1 MGNGGGTGEKTKATG
16 REPPSSSSHAS
27 KSKRHRS
34 TRGDAM
40 ADRFFPNDFPDF
52 VAEAEAEAPGGGGD
66 RPAGVRGLL
75 SLPYASLS
83 DRFLRAARRLKDKA
97 RRPATR
103 SLSTVSCRAP
113 ATCSTDCSVPLLP
126 PWLQVVEETWVKAGR
141 QVTDY
146 TLYTGALGTA
156 LLLFKSFRVTGDRG
170 DLALAADIVR
180 ACDDASQGLPFLTF
194 ICGRA
199 GVCALGAV
207 IAKHCDDQLRLTQ
220 YLSSFDEITITEKV
234 PNELLYGRA
243 GYLWACLFLN
253 KHLNEKTIP
262 LEHINSVAKDII
274 MEGRK
279 LSSKGNSPLMYEW
292 HGKKYWGAAHGLA
305 GIMHVLMHTELKL
318 DEQDDVKNT
327 LRYMI
332 KNRFPSGNYPSSE
345 GNESDRLVHWCHG
358 APGVALTMAKA
369 YEVFHDDHFKQSAAE
384 AAEVVWNRGLLKR
397 VGICHGVSGN
407 AYVFL
412 SLYRLTGNVDY
423 LYRAK
428 AFACF
433 LLEKADELIAEGA
446 MHGGDRPFSLFE
458 GKAGMGYL
466 LLDMIDPS
474 ESRFPA
480 YEL

>member
-1 MGNGGGTGEKTKATG
+1 MGNGGGTGEKTKTKATGGLTG
-16 REPPSSSSHAS
+16 REPSSSSHAS
-27 KSKRHRS
+27 KRR
-34 TRGDAM
+34 RGLRGESM

-52 VAEAEAEAPGGGGD
+52 VAEAEASDGD
-66 RPAGVRGLL
+66 GEGHRPAGLRGLL
-75 SLPYASLS
+75 ELPYTRLC
-83 DRFLRAARRLKDKA
+83 DRLLRAARRLKDK
-97 RRPATR
+97 
-103 SLSTVSCRAP
+103 
-113 ATCSTDCSVPLLP
+113 
-126 PWLQVVEETWVKAGR
+126 VVEETWLKAGR
-141 QVTDY
+141 KVTDY
-146 TLYTGALGTA
+146 TLYTGSLGTA
-156 LLLFKSFRVTGDRG
+156 LLLFKSFQVTGDRG

-180 ACDDASQGLPFLTF
+180 ACDEASRGLPRRFLTF

-207 IAKHCDDQLRLTQ
+207 IAKHCDDQLRVTQ
-220 YLSSFDEITITEKV
+220 YLSSFDEITVTEKV
-234 PNELLYGRA
+234 PNELLYGRV

-253 KHLNEKTIP
+253 KHLSEKTIP
-262 LEHINSVAKDII
+262 VEHINSVAKDII
-274 MEGRK
+274 IEGRN
-279 LSSKGNSPLMYEW
+279 LASKGSSPLMYEW

-305 GIMHVLMHTELKL
+305 GIMHVLMHTELKP

-332 KNRFPSGNYPSSE
+332 ENRFPSGNYPSSE

-358 APGVALTMAKA
+358 APGVALTLAKA
-369 YEVFHDDHFKQSAAE
+369 YEVFHDDYFKQAAAE

-412 SLYRLTGNVDY
+412 SLYRLSGNVEY

-433 LLEKADELIAEGA
+433 LLEKADQLIAEGA
-446 MHGGDRPFSLFE
+446 MHGGDRSFSLFE
-458 GKAGMGYL
+458 GKAGMAYL
-466 LLDMIDPS
+466 LLDMVDPS

>member
-1 MGNGGGTGEKTKATG
+1 MGNGETEKTKATEGRLTG
-16 REPPSSSSHAS
+16 REPPSSHE
-27 KSKRHRS
+27 SKRRRS
-34 TRGDAM
+34 LPGGAM

-52 VAEAEAEAPGGGGD
+52 VAEAEAPGGDGD
-66 RPAGVRGLL
+66 RRPAGVRGLL
-75 SLPYASLS
+75 SLPYARLS
-83 DRFLRAARRLKDKA
+83 DRFLRAARRLKDK
-97 RRPATR
+97 
-103 SLSTVSCRAP
+103 
-113 ATCSTDCSVPLLP
+113 
-126 PWLQVVEETWVKAGR
+126 VVEETWVKAGR

-170 DLALAADIVR
+170 DLALAADIVH
-180 ACDDASQGLPFLTF
+180 ACDDASRGLPRRFLTF

-207 IAKHCDDQLRLTQ
+207 IAKHCDDQLRVTQ

-253 KHLNEKTIP
+253 KHLSEKTIP

-274 MEGRK
+274 REGRK
-279 LSSKGNSPLMYEW
+279 LSSKGSSPLMYEW

-358 APGVALTMAKA
+358 APGVALTLAKA
-369 YEVFHDDHFKQSAAE
+369 YE
-384 AAEVVWNRGLLKR
+384 
-397 VGICHGVSGN
+397 
-407 AYVFL
+407 
-412 SLYRLTGNVDY
+412 
-423 LYRAK
+423 
-428 AFACF
+428 
-433 LLEKADELIAEGA
+433 KADEFIAEGA

-458 GKAGMGYL
+458 GKAGMAYL
-466 LLDMIDPS
+466 LLDMVDPS

>member
-1 MGNGGGTGEKTKATG
+1 MGNGGGTSHRTKTKTTGELTG
-16 REPPSSSSHAS
+16 RGPSSSSPHS
-27 KSKRHRS
+27 SKRRRS
-34 TRGDAM
+34 LRGESM
-40 ADRFFPNDFPDF
+40 ADRSFPNDFPDF
-52 VAEAEAEAPGGGGD
+52 VAETEPPGGDGEGH
-66 RPAGVRGLL
+66 RPTELRALL
-75 SLPYASLS
+75 SLPYNRLS
-83 DRFLRAARRLKDKA
+83 DRFVRAARRLKDK
-97 RRPATR
+97 
-103 SLSTVSCRAP
+103 
-113 ATCSTDCSVPLLP
+113 
-126 PWLQVVEETWVKAGR
+126 VVEETWVKAGR

-156 LLLFKSFRVTGDRG
+156 LLLFKSFQVTGDRR

-180 ACDDASQGLPFLTF
+180 ACDEASRGLPRRFLTF

-207 IAKHCDDQLRLTQ
+207 IAKHCDDQLSLTQ
-220 YLSSFDEITITEKV
+220 YLGSFDEITITEKV

-253 KHLNEKTIP
+253 KHLSEKTIP
-262 LEHINSVAKDII
+262 LEHIHSVAKDII
-274 MEGRK
+274 KEGRN
-279 LSSKGNSPLMYEW
+279 LSSKGSSPLMYEW

-305 GIMHVLMHTELKL
+305 GIMHVLMHTQLKP
-318 DEQDDVKNT
+318 DEQDDVRNT
-327 LRYMI
+327 LQYMI
-332 KNRFPSGNYPSSE
+332 KNRFPSSNYPSSE

-358 APGVALTMAKA
+358 APGVCLTLAKA
-369 YEVFHDDHFKQSAAE
+369 YEVFQDDHFKQSAAE

-412 SLYRLTGNVDY
+412 ALYRLTGNVEY

-433 LLEKADELIAEGA
+433 LLEKADQLIAEGT

-458 GKAGMGYL
+458 GKAGMAYL
-466 LLDMIDPS
+466 LLDMVDPS

>member
-1 MGNGGGTGEKTKATG
+1 MGNGGGSGTAEKSTKATEGRLTG
-16 REPPSSSSHAS
+16 REPSSSSSSSRAS
-27 KSKRHRS
+27 KRRRS
-34 TRGDAM
+34 LRGEAM

-52 VAEAEAEAPGGGGD
+52 VAEAEPPGVGGGHG
-66 RPAGVRGLL
+66 PVGVRGLL
-75 SLPYASLS
+75 SLPYARLS
-83 DRFLRAARRLKDKA
+83 DRFLRAARRIKDK
-97 RRPATR
+97 
-103 SLSTVSCRAP
+103 
-113 ATCSTDCSVPLLP
+113 
-126 PWLQVVEETWVKAGR
+126 VVEETWVKAGQ

-156 LLLFKSFRVTGDRG
+156 FLLFKSFRITGDRR

-180 ACDDASQGLPFLTF
+180 ACDEASQGLPRRFLTF

-207 IAKHCDDQLRLTQ
+207 IAKHCDDQLRVTQ
-220 YLSSFDEITITEKV
+220 YLSSFDEITITENV

-253 KHLNEKTIP
+253 KHLSEKTIP

-274 MEGRK
+274 KEGRK
-279 LSSKGNSPLMYEW
+279 LSSKGSSPLMYEW

-318 DEQDDVKNT
+318 DEQEDVKNT

-358 APGVALTMAKA
+358 APGVALTLAKA

-407 AYVFL
+407 AYAFL
-412 SLYRLTGNVDY
+412 SLYRLTGNVEY

-428 AFACF
+428 AYACF
-433 LLEKADELIAEGA
+433 LLEKADEFIAQGA
-446 MHGGDRPFSLFE
+446 MNGGDRPFSLFE
-458 GKAGMGYL
+458 GKAGMAYL
-466 LLDMIDPS
+466 LLDMVDPS

>member
-1 MGNGGGTGEKTKATG
+1 MGNGDDEKVEGLHHARQPPHGE
-16 REPPSSSSHAS
+16 SSSSSSSSPSSRHAT
-27 KSKRHRS
+27 KRRRAH
-34 TRGDAM
+34 GAAAAM
-40 ADRFFPNDFPDF
+40 ADRFFPNDLPDF
-52 VAEAEAEAPGGGGD
+52 VAEAPDGGD
-66 RPAGVRGLL
+66 PPAAGLRGLL
-75 SLPYASLS
+75 SLPYPRLS
-83 DRFLRAARRLKDKA
+83 DRLLRAALRLKDK
-97 RRPATR
+97 
-103 SLSTVSCRAP
+103 
-113 ATCSTDCSVPLLP
+113 
-126 PWLQVVEETWVKAGR
+126 VVQETWTRTGGH
-141 QVTDY
+141 VTDY

-156 LLLFKSFRVTGDRG
+156 LLLFKSFQVTGDRR
-170 DLALAADIVR
+170 DLNLASDIVQ
-180 ACDDASQGLPFLTF
+180 ACDAASLGLPRRFLTF

-207 IAKHCDDQLRLTQ
+207 IAKHCNDQLMETNF
-220 YLSSFDEITITEKV
+220 LSSFDEIIVTEKV

-253 KHLNEKTIP
+253 EHLSDKTIP
-262 LEHINSVAKDII
+262 AEHISSVAKDII

-279 LSSKGNSPLMYEW
+279 LPNKGSCPLMYEW

-305 GIMHVLMHTELKL
+305 GIMHVLMHTELQL

-332 KNRFPSGNYPSSE
+332 SNRFPSGNYPSSE
-345 GNESDRLVHWCHG
+345 DSESDRLVHWCHG
-358 APGVALTMAKA
+358 APGVALTLAKA
-369 YEVFHDDHFKQSAAE
+369 YQVFQDDHFKQSAAE

-397 VGICHGVSGN
+397 VGICHGISGN

-412 SLYRLTGNVDY
+412 SLYRLTGNVEY

-433 LLEKADELIAEGA
+433 LLENADRLIAEEA
-446 MHGGDRPFSLFE
+446 IHGGDRPFSLFE
-458 GKAGMGYL
+458 GKAGMAYL
-466 LLDMIDPS
+466 LLDMVNPS

>member
-1 MGNGGGTGEKTKATG
+1 MGNGGESGEKKKATEGQQLTG
-16 REPPSSSSHAS
+16 REPSTPSHAS
-27 KSKRHRS
+27 KRRRS
-34 TRGDAM
+34 EAM
-40 ADRFFPNDFPDF
+40 ADRFFANDFPDF
-52 VAEAEAEAPGGGGD
+52 VAEAEAEIPGGDGD
-66 RPAGVRGLL
+66 RHDAGLRGLL

-97 RRPATR
+97 RPAA
-103 SLSTVSCRAP
+103 LF
-113 ATCSTDCSVPLLP
+113 PL
-126 PWLQVVEETWVKAGR
+126 VVEETWVKAGR

-156 LLLFKSFRVTGDRG
+156 FLLFKSFQVTGDRG
-170 DLALAADIVR
+170 DLALAADIVH
-180 ACDDASQGLPFLTF
+180 ACDDASRGLP
-194 ICGRA
+194 A

-207 IAKHCDDQLRLTQ
+207 IAKHCDDQLRVTQ

-253 KHLNEKTIP
+253 KHLSEKTIP
-262 LEHINSVAKDII
+262 LEHINYVAKDII
-274 MEGRK
+274 KEGRK
-279 LSSKGNSPLMYEW
+279 LSSKGSSPLMYEW

-332 KNRFPSGNYPSSE
+332 KNRFPGGNYPSSE
-345 GNESDRLVHWCHG
+345 GNDSDRLVHWCHG
-358 APGVALTMAKA
+358 APGVALTLAKA
-369 YEVFHDDHFKQSAAE
+369 YEIFHDDHFKQSAAE

-412 SLYRLTGNVDY
+412 SLYRLTGNVEY

-433 LLEKADELIAEGA
+433 LFEKADELIAEGA

-458 GKAGMGYL
+458 GKAGMAYL
-466 LLDMIDPS
+466 LMDMINPS
-474 ESRFPA
+474 ESKFPA

>member
-1 MGNGGGTGEKTKATG
+1 MGNGDDEKVEGLHHSRQPPHGET
-16 REPPSSSSHAS
+16 SSSSPSSRHAT
-27 KSKRHRS
+27 KRRRAH
-34 TRGDAM
+34 GAAAAM
-40 ADRFFPNDFPDF
+40 ADRFFPNDLPDF
-52 VAEAEAEAPGGGGD
+52 VAEAPDGGGP
-66 RPAGVRGLL
+66 PAAGLRGLL
-75 SLPYASLS
+75 SLPYPRLS
-83 DRFLRAARRLKDKA
+83 DRLLRAALRLKDK
-97 RRPATR
+97 
-103 SLSTVSCRAP
+103 
-113 ATCSTDCSVPLLP
+113 
-126 PWLQVVEETWVKAGR
+126 VVQETWTRTGG

-156 LLLFKSFRVTGDRG
+156 LLLFKAFQVTGDRR
-170 DLALAADIVR
+170 DLNLASDIVQ
-180 ACDDASQGLPFLTF
+180 ACDVASLGLPFLTF
-194 ICGRA
+194 ISGRA

-207 IAKHCDDQLRLTQ
+207 IAKHCNDQLMVTNF
-220 YLSSFDEITITEKV
+220 LSSFDEIIITEKV

-253 KHLNEKTIP
+253 EHLSDKTIP
-262 LEHINSVAKDII
+262 AEHISSVAKDII
-274 MEGRK
+274 REGRK
-279 LSSKGNSPLMYEW
+279 LSNKGSCPLMYEW

-332 KNRFPSGNYPSSE
+332 SNRFPSGNYPSSE
-345 GNESDRLVHWCHG
+345 DSESDRLVHWCHG
-358 APGVALTMAKA
+358 TPGVALTLAKA
-369 YEVFHDDHFKQSAAE
+369 YQVFQDDHFKQSAAE

-397 VGICHGVSGN
+397 VGICHGISGN

-412 SLYRLTGNVDY
+412 SLYRLTGNVEY

-433 LLEKADELIAEGA
+433 LLENADRLIAEEA

-458 GKAGMGYL
+458 GKAGMAYL
-466 LLDMIDPS
+466 LLDMVNPS

>member
-1 MGNGGGTGEKTKATG
+1 MGNGGGSSEKTKATERQLTG
-16 REPPSSSSHAS
+16 REPSTSSHAS
-27 KSKRHRS
+27 KRRRRS
-34 TRGDAM
+34 LRGEAM
-40 ADRFFPNDFPDF
+40 ADRFFANDLPDF
-52 VAEAEAEAPGGGGD
+52 VTESEAETPGGDGD
-66 RPAGVRGLL
+66 RPDAGLRGLL

-83 DRFLRAARRLKDKA
+83 DRFLRAARRIKDKA
-97 RRPATR
+97 RTTPPLYLLA
-103 SLSTVSCRAP
+103 LPLVSCRAP
-113 ATCSTDCSVPLLP
+113 ASCSTDCSVRFSPLVVAV
-126 PWLQVVEETWVKAGR
+126 QVVEETWVKAGR

-156 LLLFKSFRVTGDRG
+156 FLLFKSFQVTGDRG
-170 DLALAADIVR
+170 DLALAADIVH
-180 ACDDASQGLPFLTF
+180 ACDDASRGLPRRFLTF

-207 IAKHCDDQLRLTQ
+207 IAKHCDDQLRVTQ
-220 YLSSFDEITITEKV
+220 YLSCFDEITITEKV

-253 KHLNEKTIP
+253 KHLSEKTIP

-274 MEGRK
+274 KEGRK
-279 LSSKGNSPLMYEW
+279 LSSKGSSPLMYEW

-327 LRYMI
+327 LR
-332 KNRFPSGNYPSSE
+332 
-345 GNESDRLVHWCHG
+345 
-358 APGVALTMAKA
+358 
-369 YEVFHDDHFKQSAAE
+369 
-384 AAEVVWNRGLLKR
+384 
-397 VGICHGVSGN
+397 
-407 AYVFL
+407 
-412 SLYRLTGNVDY
+412 LTGNVEY

-433 LLEKADELIAEGA
+433 LFEKADELIAEGA

-458 GKAGMGYL
+458 GKAGMAYL
-466 LLDMIDPS
+466 LMDMINPS
-474 ESRFPA
+474 ESKFPA

>member
-1 MGNGGGTGEKTKATG
+1 MGNGDEEKVEGLHHARQPPHGE
-16 REPPSSSSHAS
+16 SSSSSPSSRHAT
-27 KSKRHRS
+27 KRRRAH
-34 TRGDAM
+34 GAAAAM
-40 ADRFFPNDFPDF
+40 ADRFFPNDLPDF
-52 VAEAEAEAPGGGGD
+52 VAEAPDGGD
-66 RPAGVRGLL
+66 PPAAGLRGLL
-75 SLPYASLS
+75 SLPYPRLS
-83 DRFLRAARRLKDKA
+83 DRLLRAALRLKDK
-97 RRPATR
+97 
-103 SLSTVSCRAP
+103 
-113 ATCSTDCSVPLLP
+113 
-126 PWLQVVEETWVKAGR
+126 VVQETWTRTGG

-156 LLLFKSFRVTGDRG
+156 LLLFKSFQVTGDRR
-170 DLALAADIVR
+170 DLNLASDIVQ
-180 ACDDASQGLPFLTF
+180 ACDAASLGLPRRFLTF

-207 IAKHCDDQLRLTQ
+207 IAKHCNDQLMETNF
-220 YLSSFDEITITEKV
+220 LSSFDEIIITEKV

-253 KHLNEKTIP
+253 EHLSDKTIP
-262 LEHINSVAKDII
+262 AEHISSVAKDII
-274 MEGRK
+274 REGRK
-279 LSSKGNSPLMYEW
+279 LSNKGSCPLMYEW

-327 LRYMI
+327 LQYMI
-332 KNRFPSGNYPSSE
+332 SNRFPSGNYPSSE
-345 GNESDRLVHWCHG
+345 DSESDRLVHWCHG
-358 APGVALTMAKA
+358 APGVALTLAKA
-369 YEVFHDDHFKQSAAE
+369 YQVFQDDHFKQSAAE

-397 VGICHGVSGN
+397 VGICHGISGN

-412 SLYRLTGNVDY
+412 SLYRLTGNVEY

-433 LLEKADELIAEGA
+433 LLENADRLIAEEA

-458 GKAGMGYL
+458 GKAGMAYL
-466 LLDMIDPS
+466 LLDMVNPS